1 MGHMAACNHMIEMK
15 GGVETLGLDGF
26 LHQLV
31 SWCREEIYAASND
44 ESFGRSAMNYNP
56 SNS

>member
-1 MGHMAACNHMIEMK
+1 MIACNHMIEMK

-26 LHQLV
+26 LGQLV

-44 ESFGRSAMNYNP
+44 ESFGRSAMNYVP
-56 SNS
+56 GNS